1 MNQQLREYR
10 SFLISAEQKAQEQ
23 YDKTILTLSGGA
35 FGISFAFI
43 DKVISNSP
51 TATLWLLGAWST
63 WGLSITAI
71 LFSFYFSQKALRR
84 TIEQVD
90 EETVFK
96 NTPGEHYSGITRFL
110 NASAGILFFVG
121 VALLI
126 VFVFHN
132 L

>member
-1 MNQQLREYR
+1 
-10 SFLISAEQKAQEQ
+10 
-23 YDKTILTLSGGA
+23 
-35 FGISFAFI
+35 
-43 DKVISNSP
+43 VISNSP
-51 TATLWLLGAWST
+51 TATLWLLGAWSA

-71 LFSFYFSQKALRR
+71 LFSLYFSQKALRR

-90 EETVFK
+90 EEKVYE
-96 NTPGEHYSGITRFL
+96 NTPGEHYSGITQFL
-110 NASAGILFFVG
+110 NASDGILFFVG